1 MRLSGRLRT
10 VLLTLTTTA
19 EPATDLGHLLH
30 KHPDRAQTFPV
41 SAGTAHVFYL
51 EAEPDRCT
59 AALLLDVDA
68 IALVRGRPGAAPSA
82 FTLGQYV
89 NDRPY
94 AAGSMLAVAI
104 GSVFSSAMK
113 GRCIARPE
121 LAATPI
127 PLSVRIPTLPCRG
140 GAELVERL
148 FVPLGWQ
155 VESTAIPLDPQFPDW
170 GDSRYRDVTLTG
182 ELRLSAAL
190 QHLYVL
196 IPVLDGG
203 KHYWVGEDEV
213 EKLLRVGADWLA
225 THPERALISE
235 RYLAHRRSYVRSAL
249 EQLAEADD
257 TDVDAL
263 DNALAEPAVTQVPQR
278 QEPLHAQRRAA
289 VLEVL
294 RAGGAKR
301 VLDLGCGDGAL
312 LRELIAEPSFTEI
325 VGIDVSVRALAAAER
340 KLHLDRIPERQRER
354 ERITLRQSA
363 LTYADA
369 TLVGYDAAVL
379 MEVIEHVDESR
390 LPALENAV
398 FGVARPG
405 TVVVTTPNVEYNV
418 RFETLPHGAFRHGD
432 HRFEWTRE
440 QFRTWAAGVAAR
452 YGYTVRYLPVGPE
465 DPEVGAPTQVGVF
478 AR

>member
-41 SAGTAHVFYL
+41 SAGTAHVFYP
-51 EAEPDRCT
+51 EADPDRCT
-59 AALLLDVDA
+59 AALLLDVDP

-235 RYLAHRRSYVRSAL
+235 RYLAHRHSYVRSAL

-340 KLHLDRIPERQRER
+340 KLHLDRVPERRR

-418 RFETLPHGAFRHGD
+418 RFERLPHGAFRHGD

>member
-1 MRLSGRLRT
+1 M
-10 VLLTLTTTA
+10 LLTLTTTA
-19 EPATDLGHLLH
+19 EPATDLGFLLH
-30 KHPDRAQTFPV
+30 KHPDRAQAFPV
-41 SAGTAHVFYL
+41 SAGTAHVFYP
-51 EAEPDRCT
+51 EAGPERCT
-59 AALLLDVDA
+59 AALMLDVDP

-113 GRCIARPE
+113 GRCTARPE

-127 PLSVRIPTLPCRG
+127 PLTVRIPTLPCRG
-140 GAELVERL
+140 GAELVEKL
-148 FVPLGWQ
+148 FAPLGWE
-155 VESTAIPLDPQFPDW
+155 VASTAIPLDPRFPEW

-182 ELRLSAAL
+182 ELLLSAAL

-203 KHYWVGEDEV
+203 KHYFVGSDEV

-225 THPERALISE
+225 AHPERTLISE

-257 TDVDAL
+257 VDADAL
-263 DNALAEPAVTQVPQR
+263 DNALTAPEVPER
-278 QEPLHAQRRAA
+278 SEPLAVQRRGTVVA
-289 VLEVL
+289 VL
-294 RAGGAKR
+294 RACGARR
-301 VLDLGCGDGAL
+301 VLDLGCGGGAL
-312 LRELIAEPSFTEI
+312 LRDLLAEPTFTEI
-325 VGIDVSVRALAAAER
+325 VGVDVSVRALDVAER
-340 KLHLDRIPERQRER
+340 NLHLERAPERKR

-363 LTYADA
+363 LTYSDA
-369 TLVGYDAAVL
+369 TLAGYDAAVL

-418 RFETLPHGAFRHGD
+418 RFETLSHGTFRHAD

-440 QFRTWAAGVAAR
+440 QFQGWAAGVAER
-452 YGYTVRYLPVGPE
+452 HGYTVRYLPVGPE
-465 DPEVGAPTQVGVF
+465 DPEVGSPTQVGVF
-478 AR
+478 TR